1 MEISKEALLSKTHYG
16 LNIYAHVLQ
25 KYYPVQSVLSLSG
38 RDCQP
43 VKNLFNNHKPTL
55 KIAIVNNCAMHH
67 DLEDPSNKGDAFSF
81 AAMHYRLE
89 GEALYHKLNEAM
101 HLQMTEPLDF
111 YNRQQ
116 ATIQPSLPAENT
128 PPGFVSSRTH
138 SQPASPIADK
148 APLFSYFK
156 NPVTP
161 PGFVSPR
168 TGLQPASPVADKVPL
183 FSYFKNPVTN
193 IFPAKQA
200 NLLEVYHLIK
210 SDSFITVTH
219 TLRNTEDAKRAKEYK
234 AAHFD
239 YVTFSGTFSK
249 RTDKALLQH
258 SGLLTIDFDHLE
270 HPQSLKEQLLEDEYF
285 ETELLFISPSGDG
298 LKWIIPIDL
307 SKATHQDYFKSISNY
322 ILHRYQVKI
331 DPSGKDISRACFLPH
346 DAGVYINPKYSV

>member
-25 KYYPVQSVLSLSG
+25 KYYPGQTGLSLSS

-43 VKNLFNNHKPTL
+43 VNNPFNSGKPTL
-55 KIAIVNNCAMHH
+55 KITIVNNCAMHH

-81 AAMHYRLE
+81 ASLYYQLE

-101 HLQMTEPLDF
+101 HLQLDKPFDF
-111 YNRQQ
+111 YQRQQ
-116 ATIQPSLPAENT
+116 
-128 PPGFVSSRTH
+128 V
-138 SQPASPIADK
+138 
-148 APLFSYFK
+148 
-156 NPVTP
+156 VP
-161 PGFVSPR
+161 PGFVSPL
-168 TGLQPASPVADKVPL
+168 TCLQPASSVANKAPL

-193 IFPAKQA
+193 IFPSKQA

-210 SDSFITVTH
+210 SDSFITATD
-219 TLRNTEDAKRAKEYK
+219 TLRNSEDAKKAKEYK

-258 SGLLTIDFDHLE
+258 SGLLTIDFDHVA
-270 HPQSLKEQLLEDEYF
+270 HPQSLKQQLLGDEYF

-298 LKWIIPIDL
+298 LKWVIPIDL
-307 SKATHQDYFKSISNY
+307 TKATHQDYFKSISNY
-322 ILHRYQVKI
+322 ILHQYQVKI
-331 DPSGKDISRACFLPH
+331 DPSGKDTSRACFLPH
-346 DAGVYINPKYSV
+346 DAGVYINPKYIL